1 MQAEEVDVKLVI
13 GNKKYSS
20 WSMRPWVAMKHFGIE
35 FDEVQLG
42 LFSDTW
48 ADDIAQFDRRTV
60 PVLIDDELGNITDS
74 LAILETLADFL
85 PNMWPTRAKLRAKA
99 RSACAQMH
107 SGFMAMRSEMPMN
120 CSAHQRQLDISDAC
134 AADVVAVQDLWQQ
147 CRDLTADMDVADEG
161 FLFGEFSIADAFFAP
176 VVIRLNAYAVPT
188 SDATQA
194 YMQTMLANPAIA
206 AWVEAGRA
214 ETVILA
220 EDEAGH

>member
-1 MQAEEVDVKLVI
+1 
-13 GNKKYSS
+13 
-20 WSMRPWVAMKHFGIE
+20 MRHFGIE

-48 ADDIAQFDRRTV
+48 ADDIAQYDSRTV
-60 PVLIDDELGNITDS
+60 PVLVDEQLGSITDS
-74 LAILETLADFL
+74 LAILETLADFF
-85 PNMWPTRAKLRAKA
+85 PHMWPNRAKLRAKA

-120 CSAHQRQLDISDAC
+120 CSAYRRQLDISDAC
-134 AADVVAVQDLWQQ
+134 AADVMAVQALWQQ
-147 CRDLTADMDVADEG
+147 CRDLTSEMEVPDEG

-176 VVIRLNAYAVPT
+176 VVIRLNAYAVLT
-188 SDATQA
+188 SEPTQA

-206 AWVEAGRA
+206 AWVAEGQA